1 LFIFLFFP
9 FVLYTFLFLVTWHLG
24 LRLEMKVGCIV
35 QRKHFY
41 RNHSSLNV
49 RNVSGTWNV
58 LFIYSQFLFSYL
70 CLLLLF
76 FINVDIRVNLLV
88 FWPISTPEMKE
99 LVILHSA
106 DCIPYFLGVAMPDLY
121 IHISKFPC

>member
-1 LFIFLFFP
+1 
-9 FVLYTFLFLVTWHLG
+9 
-24 LRLEMKVGCIV
+24 MKVGFIV

-88 FWPISTPEMKE
+88 F
-99 LVILHSA
+99 
-106 DCIPYFLGVAMPDLY
+106 
-121 IHISKFPC
+121 

>member
-1 LFIFLFFP
+1 
-9 FVLYTFLFLVTWHLG
+9 
-24 LRLEMKVGCIV
+24 MKVGCIV

-70 CLLLLF
+70 CLLLF
-76 FINVDIRVNLLV
+76 FLLMWI
-88 FWPISTPEMKE
+88 FE
-99 LVILHSA
+99 LIYVYYDQSQL
-106 DCIPYFLGVAMPDLY
+106 L
-121 IHISKFPC
+121 K